1 MVKKAKD
8 YVDYANQ
15 IQVTSGFGYNT
26 AIAKSKETQALWSKT
41 LDNLSDSLMKGAVAV
56 ESAKQKRLSEQIE
69 FDVDEKEITDED
81 GNKYVQKTYNKIKE
95 PLFLFNKNQEA
106 YDKTVFMELQNK
118 VMVDAREITSQIQ
131 ADVISKNQNPQQ
143 YIGRS
148 SVMLDELVKNLP
160 SKFTKVLEPDLQ
172 NLQTQN
178 ERTVAAN
185 YNNFIDKKKTYEGN
199 KQIDELMTELQDFGT
214 NGLFNNMDEKINM
227 LRSVIDTYS
236 LVSDDIAIKG
246 ADIVESAEKHGKFY
260 KTYSNYLSSP
270 NDAENTAQGNMILLN
285 NLNEIKKLLIGIGNP
300 KVELVAGDGSK
311 ISITKQGF
319 FDSLGGLDAS
329 DRSELESTINKRI
342 TYLASETNS
351 QTTLHS
357 FQQHEDD
364 YSLNKSSF
372 LDSAD
377 LREFDTNPDL
387 RNQLFPDGF
396 QYNNPQDTISFMK
409 RYGTVTPQMKRQF
422 KNDLQFNNPAVVPVI
437 ETIVQGMFETQMQ
450 YKNNGKYT
458 LPTISRSATMFDLD
472 LNETEQDKLK
482 FVINRSYVTGQMSEE
497 HLLAYDRRRD
507 TPLSELGEK
516 SDQSVKEIQ
525 KEITKGITDYLTDI
539 SGDAIHDAYLFN
551 FLQQIVTDDLR
562 IKGNPQE
569 EKITA
574 DYVAS
579 YTAERLQHFINKA
592 YSQTTMGYSESVMT
606 TDAFFDA
613 TEEVYALYA
622 PEKVYGLI
630 NEDGTKNTEYL
641 QPDILKLLKEQAPE
655 ELQIYKNF
663 MKSKNM
669 QINFNNKK
677 NGIVLIPREKLG
689 DNMVFVQSPTYLLGY
704 DAGGRIEIF
713 NNIAGDMLI
722 FNPKNIY
729 QELKQQYV
737 LYGQQHEVLKKSL
750 QYEISKE
757 HMQKKSNLKNHKEK
771 IERLAKQI
779 DEDKYFGELRRRKKE
794 TQRLINEN

>member
-106 YDKTVFMELQNK
+106 YDKTVFMELQNN
-118 VMVDAREITSQIQ
+118 VMADAREITSRIQ

-160 SKFTKVLEPDLQ
+160 SKFTKVIEPDLQ

-260 KTYSNYLSSP
+260 KTFSNYLSSP

-342 TYLASETNS
+342 TYLASETTE
-351 QTTLHS
+351 QTTLYS
-357 FQQHEDD
+357 FLEHEDN

-372 LDSAD
+372 LNNAD
-377 LREFDTNPDL
+377 LLEFDKNADL

-396 QYNNPQDTISFMK
+396 QYNIPQDTVKFLK
-409 RYGTVTPQMKRQF
+409 RFGTVTPQMKRQF
-422 KNDLQFNNPAVVPVI
+422 KNDLQFNNPTVIPVI
-437 ETIVQGMFETQMQ
+437 ETIVAGMFETQMS

-458 LPTISRSATMFDLD
+458 LPSITRAATMFDLD
-472 LNETEQDKLK
+472 LNDTEKDKLR
-482 FVINRSYVTGQMSEE
+482 FIVNRSYITGQVSEE
-497 HLLAYDRRRD
+497 HLLAYDRRTA
-507 TPLSELGEK
+507 TPISELGEK

-525 KEITKGITDYLTDI
+525 EEIQKGVREYLTDI
-539 SGDAIHDAYLFN
+539 SGDAIHDAYLFD
-551 FLQQIVTDDLR
+551 FIEQIVTDDLR
-562 IKGNPQE
+562 IKNNPQE
-569 EKITA
+569 EKITS

-579 YTAERLQHFINKA
+579 YTAERLQHLIDKA
-592 YSQTTMGYSESVMT
+592 YDKTTMGYSESVMT
-606 TDAFFDA
+606 TDAFFDS
-613 TEEVYALYA
+613 TEDVYALYP
-622 PEKVYGLI
+622 PEKVYGLT
-630 NEDGTKNTEYL
+630 NEDGSKNTEYL
-641 QPDILKLLKEQAPE
+641 QSDILKLLKEQAPE
-655 ELQIYKNF
+655 EFQAYKNF
-663 MKSKNM
+663 MASKNM

-689 DNMVFVQSPTYLLGY
+689 TNMVFVQSPTYLLGY
-704 DAGGRIEIF
+704 DAGGSIEIF
-713 NNIAGDMLI
+713 NNIAGDMII

-729 QELKQQYV
+729 QEMYQKYV
-737 LYGQQHEVLKKSL
+737 LYGQGHEKLKKSL